1 METISFTEAEIQF
14 IIEAF
19 LLYSFAGTTAA
30 LLFYDA
36 LKCFFGGTARL
47 AKSHQKHTSQSDS
60 D

>member
-1 METISFTEAEIQF
+1 METITFTEAEMEF

-36 LKCFFGGTARL
+36 LKCFFGGAARL
-47 AKSHQKHTSQSDS
+47 AKPHTKNISQSNS